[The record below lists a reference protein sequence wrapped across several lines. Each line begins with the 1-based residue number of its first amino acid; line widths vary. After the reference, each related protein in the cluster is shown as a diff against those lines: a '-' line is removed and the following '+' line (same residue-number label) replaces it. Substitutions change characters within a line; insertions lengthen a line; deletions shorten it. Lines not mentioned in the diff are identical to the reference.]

1 MTKSKYGLILIL
13 SLVFAFSTANAQ
25 LFKIGVGGGLTQVT
39 APDQFTRDVENNGL
53 GYSTEYNFGAM
64 AKLDLPIVPLT
75 PRAFVLYHKL
85 NGEGTPPLEG
95 LAKGNTVGDNVKFS
109 QSILSIGAGVQYS
122 FIPAPLGFDPYIA
135 LDLAYNN
142 FGDFTIDQDGN
153 ETTITGSDSRF
164 GIAFGLGTEVTIVPV
179 VNIDL
184 FVSYNLFNLIGKDD
198 GEDTISSVNLDA
210 FITFSFL

>member
-1 MTKSKYGLILIL
+1 MTKLKYGLILIL

-25 LFKIGVGGGLTQVT
+25 LFKIGVGGGLTQIT
-39 APDQFTRDVENNGL
+39 APDQYTKDVKNGGF

-85 NGEGTPPLEG
+85 NGEGTPPS
-95 LAKGNTVGDNVKFS
+95 LAKGNIVGDNVKFS

-122 FIPAPLGFDPYIA
+122 FIPVPLGFDPYIA

-142 FGDFTIDQDGN
+142 FGDFTIDVDGN
-153 ETTITGSDSRF
+153 ETTLSGSDSRF

-184 FVSYNLFNLIGKDD
+184 YASYNLFNLIGKDD